1 MGESKRLL
9 SGVMTAGGVETV
21 SGGRAPQEFRD
32 DLPVRHSKSLERF
45 HYAIHMALGIFMLD
59 DHSHRL

>member
-1 MGESKRLL
+1 
-9 SGVMTAGGVETV
+9 MTAGGVETV